1 MEDPPYVQRMSTFLV
16 PTPFYALASNAT
28 PHPTKKKRKRKKEAK
43 EASTSSTH

>member
-28 PHPTKKKRKRKKEAK
+28 PHPTKKKRKKLLKEREK
-43 EASTSSTH
+43 GEKP